1 MRFVKVKD
9 EERTGD
15 VAINLDLVR
24 EAHFGGGLL
33 HLYFERSATTQD
45 DVTFTGENAQNM
57 GSHGL
62 AQTANQIHE
71 GGTYS
76 ARTLSWDIA
85 GI

>member
-33 HLYFERSATTQD
+33 HLYFERRATSQD
-45 DVTFTGENAQNM
+45 DVTCTDENAQK
-57 GSHGL
+57 
-62 AQTANQIHE
+62 IW
-71 GGTYS
+71 S
-76 ARTLSWDIA
+76 AMD
-85 GI
+85 